1 MLRDLSCHQQAVLR
15 PLLRVSFA
23 VINNSERRKEDE
35 NRKKTTHRITFGA
48 LRRSLGAR
56 ANSPAPHSLSSLKK
70 TAILLKNSR
79 PAFSLDVYAPEII
92 SQTGTGGARTPQSP
106 FGDLPWALGFPV
118 LT

>member
-56 ANSPAPHSLSSLKK
+56 ENSPAPHSLSSQKK
-70 TAILLKNSR
+70 TAVPQKNSR
-79 PAFSLDVYAPEII
+79 PVF
-92 SQTGTGGARTPQSP
+92 
-106 FGDLPWALGFPV
+106 FC
-118 LT
+118 